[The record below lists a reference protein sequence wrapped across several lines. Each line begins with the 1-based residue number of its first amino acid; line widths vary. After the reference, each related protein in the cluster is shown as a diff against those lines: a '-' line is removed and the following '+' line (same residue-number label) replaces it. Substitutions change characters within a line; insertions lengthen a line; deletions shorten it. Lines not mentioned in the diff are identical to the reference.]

1 MEQQRPSAAVSKL
14 INSLKKKKQQ
24 LLQPV
29 NLGGGLPS
37 EELILDGET
46 GRNLMTIFIQ
56 QELE

>member
-29 NLGGGLPS
+29 NLGGLPS

>member
-29 NLGGGLPS
+29 NPGGLPS